1 MITSISSNGV
11 KFIQAREGFSA
22 KVYSDNGKPAIG
34 NGHDLLPG
42 ESFPNGIDMAESEA
56 LLRKDAAKLYPIL
69 ARLAPGANQN
79 QFDSLCSFG
88 YNLGGDDLAKL
99 LSHGLKWAP
108 VKMPLYHYKSVGG
121 KMVSDPSLVARRAEE
136 VKLFKS

>member
-1 MITSISSNGV
+1 MITSISQNGIN
-11 KFIQAREGFSA
+11 FIKRCEGFRP
-22 KVYSDNGKPAIG
+22 KVYNDNGKPAIAY
-34 NGHDLLPG
+34 GHDLLPG
-42 ESFPNGIDMAESEA
+42 ESFPNGIDEA
-56 LLRKDAAKLYPIL
+56 GGTVLLAKDAAKLYPTINKM
-69 ARLAPGANQN
+69 APQANQN
-79 QFDSLCSFG
+79 QFDACCSFG
-88 YNLGGDDLAKL
+88 YNLGDGDLVKM